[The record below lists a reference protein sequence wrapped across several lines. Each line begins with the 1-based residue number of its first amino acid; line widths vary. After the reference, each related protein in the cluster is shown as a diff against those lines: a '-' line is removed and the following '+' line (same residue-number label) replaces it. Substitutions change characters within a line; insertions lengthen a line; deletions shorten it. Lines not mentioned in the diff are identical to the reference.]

1 VRVEKNGEAEGRD
14 PHKRAKVSAAVNQSK
29 ARRARRAAVEIVKLD
44 GPWCRKF
51 ESFAFEVEYDDIG
64 TRIPV

>member
-1 VRVEKNGEAEGRD
+1 
-14 PHKRAKVSAAVNQSK
+14 
-29 ARRARRAAVEIVKLD
+29 VEIVKLD

-64 TRIPV
+64 TRILV